1 VPEEV
6 FHGMTDRLFCL
17 LAIEIEWL
25 PWLTN
30 PVVLLSATIAVSTGC
45 LLLGRALALRG
56 RGRLKKQLAVLQDKV
71 VRSEAQARDSS
82 RMVARMQGEQ
92 GTVAN
97 LALSLP
103 GVVRELNRGDL
114 DPRAVPP
121 LILNLAEAVFQP
133 GYVLLYIARA
143 GSKREDAGPVLQLV
157 RQQGYAEIPASL
169 KTIPFGSGKI
179 GWVAQQKLDM
189 LKEDWI
195 NLARTEGTSIQDN
208 HPSACLDIS
217 GPLVHHLVSG
227 EQVLGVLCIG
237 SPKIRPRNEKLMFQL
252 VTNLGALALVNARH
266 VTKLKDLAN
275 TDGLTALLNKRYF
288 MSELANLIIA
298 AEREAQRL
306 SLFIFDIDHFKTY
319 NDTNGHLE
327 GDRVLRQ
334 LAALFKQQVRPAD
347 RCCRYGGEEFILA
360 MPDTEAKD
368 ALVVAERI
376 RKAIEDF
383 RFDNQEK
390 QPGGNL
396 TISGGVASFPADGTS
411 VLEITTNADRAL
423 YESKRAGRNRISR
436 YRGVQIGQ
444 AEDEAA
450 IDISAETDV
459 QIDVRR

>member
-1 VPEEV
+1 
-6 FHGMTDRLFCL
+6 MTDCSLCILAAVKAGYTESPDLKL
-17 LAIEIEWL
+17 L
-25 PWLTN
+25 
-30 PVVLLSATIAVSTGC
+30 VLVSATVVVAVLC
-45 LLLGRALALRG
+45 FLLGRAIALRG
-56 RGRLKKQLAVLQDKV
+56 RGKLSRELDALRAKV
-71 VRSEAQARDSS
+71 VRGEAQAREQS

-114 DPRAVPP
+114 EPRAVPS

-133 GYVLLYIARA
+133 GYVLLYLSRA
-143 GSKREDAGPVLQLV
+143 GTEREDSGPVLQLV
-157 RQQGYAEIPASL
+157 RQHGYGEIPAAL
-169 KTIPFGSGKI
+169 KTIAFGKGKI
-179 GWVAQQKLDM
+179 GWVAEHKLDM

-195 NLARTEGTSIQDN
+195 NLSRTEGVSVEDN
-208 HPSACLDIS
+208 HPGARLDIA
-217 GPLVHHLVSG
+217 GPLVHHIVSG

-237 SPKIRPRNEKLMFQL
+237 SPGTRPRNEKLMFQL
-252 VTNLGALALVNARH
+252 VTNLGSLALVNARH

-275 TDGLTALLNKRYF
+275 TDGLTGLLNKRYF

-376 RKAIEDF
+376 RRAIEEF
-383 RFDNQEK
+383 AFDHEEN

-396 TISGGVASFPADGTS
+396 TISGGVSSFPADGTS
-411 VLEITTNADRAL
+411 VLELTRHADLAL
-423 YESKRAGRNRISR
+423 YESKREGRNRVKA
-436 YRGVQIGQ
+436 YRGVHIGQ
-444 AEDEAA
+444 LDEE
-450 IDISAETDV
+450 SAVDLKAGTPSESEE
-459 QIDVRR
+459 RR